1 MLKNILKQPLL
12 HFVLIGIAMFIIY
25 GLTVKDSLDESNSR
39 TIIVDKPA
47 LLKFMQFRSK
57 SFDEIRFEEKIN
69 NMSNE
74 DFDKLIDDYL
84 QEEVLA
90 LGLDKEDYVI
100 RRRLAQKVEFINQGF
115 AEKAIDFSD
124 DELKMY
130 FKKNRDNYYIQ
141 PDATFTHVYFGND
154 VHGTEKAKVLAK
166 QKLSELKSKNVP
178 FTKSSQHGDRFIYN
192 LNYVDKTPDFVTS
205 HMGSEFTEELFSLT
219 PSEEVWY
226 GPIESQ
232 YGSHLVMLTK
242 KEDGRYP
249 FYEEVEERIVN
260 DANYEAVRERSEE
273 SIKEIVDTY
282 DIRIVYDRTGN
293 IEKETRSGSSEM

>member
-1 MLKNILKQPLL
+1 
-12 HFVLIGIAMFIIY
+12 MFIIY
-25 GLTVKDSLDESNSR
+25 VLTVKDSLDESNSR

-57 SFDEIRFEEKIN
+57 SFDEIRFEEKLN
-69 NMSNE
+69 NMSDE
-74 DFDKLIDDYL
+74 EFDKIIDDYL
-84 QEEVLA
+84 QEEVLYREALA
-90 LGLDKEDYVI
+90 LGLDREDYVI

-130 FKKNRDNYYIQ
+130 FEKNKDNYYIQ

-154 VHGTEKAKVLAK
+154 VHGKEKAKVLAK
-166 QKLSELKSKNVP
+166 QKLSELNSKNVP
-178 FTKSSQHGDRFIYN
+178 FTKSSEHGDRFIYN
-192 LNYVDKTPDFVTS
+192 LNYVDNTPHFVTS

-249 FYEEVEERIVN
+249 YYEEVEERIAN

-282 DIRIVYDRTGN
+282 DIRIVYDRTVN
-293 IEKETRSGSSEM
+293 VEQKTRSESSEM